1 MKIIATPIEG
11 LFVIQLEPRGDHR
24 GYFMRT
30 YDRQIAADHG
40 LQTEWLQENQSLS
53 GTPGTVRGLHFQRP
67 PFAETKLVRALSGA
81 LLDVVVDVR
90 RGSATYGQH
99 FAVELTA
106 TNHKCLYIPKG
117 FAHGFCTLQPNS
129 ILAYKVDQVIR
140 PMQRADCCG
149 TIRHLVLPGRC
160 RASQA
165 RYRKRIPS
173 GRVWQSCSHWMFNLQ
188 MQVSRCVVQHAKRN
202 CYRCVWADRQSSHP

>member
-129 ILAYKVDQVIR
+129 ILAYKVDQVYTPHAEGGLLWNDPALGIAW
-140 PMQRADCCG
+140 PLQGEPSTISEKDTKWPCLAELQPLDVQPSDASLEVCG
-149 TIRHLVLPGRC
+149 STC
-160 RASQA
+160 ET
-165 RYRKRIPS
+165 
-173 GRVWQSCSHWMFNLQ
+173 
-188 MQVSRCVVQHAKRN
+188 
-202 CYRCVWADRQSSHP
+202 